1 MENMFS
7 KNIKYLLDSGKLTVN
22 TILKITGHNS
32 KSLVSMWKS
41 GERYIIT
48 EDAVKLANYLGVTI
62 DDLLNHDLKEL
73 GSQFDSLKELFI
85 QNYSL
90 LTDDDKDTIRFI
102 IEKRVKENERQN

>member
-7 KNIKYLLDSGKLTVN
+7 KNLKYLLDSGKLTVN

-48 EDAVKLANYLGVTI
+48 EDAIKLANFLGCTI
-62 DDLLNHDLKEL
+62 DDLINHDLREIKE
-73 GSQFDSLKELFI
+73 QFDDLTELYLQNKE
-85 QNYSL
+85 L
-90 LTDDDKDTIRFI
+90 LTDDDKDTIKFI
-102 IEKRVKENERQN
+102 IEKRVKENER

>member
-7 KNIKYLLDSGKLTVN
+7 KNLKYLLDSGKLTVN

-32 KSLVSMWKS
+32 KSLISMWKS
-41 GERYIIT
+41 GERCIIT
-48 EDAVKLANYLGVTI
+48 EDAIKLANFLGCTI
-62 DDLLNHDLKEL
+62 DDLINHDLKEINE
-73 GSQFDSLKELFI
+73 QFDDLTELYL
-85 QNYSL
+85 QNKDL